1 MKKYLATIL
10 SAVAVSA
17 LADPITIVTPTSGAL
32 GDIENTAN
40 VVTAVSAKTI
50 QAGGDISV
58 TESEGVITVSY
69 TTPAAFDPSTIN
81 AHLAALDTATNNLAS
96 TKVDKEEGK
105 GLVTLTEYATVKSTA
120 ESAVQTVAKAANG
133 ATELTVTQNGTAVTI
148 DVDLSAYAKAADAYV
163 HPSYDAASAAF
174 VKVGRDATGHVVIGD
189 SIAASDITAL
199 VPEAD
204 DYNATEAAKVADAGT
219 KIAAIGAVSTADLST
234 LNECI
239 AAIQAIVAAAAGE

>member
-17 LADPITIVTPTSGAL
+17 LADPITIVTPTSGVL

-50 QAGGDISV
+50 QAGGDITV

-81 AHLAALDTATNNLAS
+81 AHLEALDTATNNLAS

-148 DVDLSAYAKAADAYV
+148 DVDLSSYAKVADAYV

-189 SIAASDITAL
+189 AIALTDLTGLGAATASDLTAAAGRVTALEGSTDIAAVSVDDI
-199 VPEAD
+199 
-204 DYNATEAAKVADAGT
+204 
-219 KIAAIGAVSTADLST
+219 ST

-239 AAIQAIVAAAAGE
+239 AAIQAIVAAAQ